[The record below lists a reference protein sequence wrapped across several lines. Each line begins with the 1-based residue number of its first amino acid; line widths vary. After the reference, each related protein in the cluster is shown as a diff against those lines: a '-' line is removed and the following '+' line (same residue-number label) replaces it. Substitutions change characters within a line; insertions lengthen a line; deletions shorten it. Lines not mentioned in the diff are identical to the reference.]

1 MKNDKAQKVT
11 SREYMMKLL
20 YQANIMK
27 EDVQNLEGML
37 EEFLENNLEYIKN
50 RYEELRLQYSNNP
63 ELTLGDLELEDMIDM
78 NYMRAVCVGLKENHN
93 KIDELINKYAK
104 NWSVDRMPKVDLS
117 ILRLSVCE
125 LLCIKQIPN
134 RVSINEA
141 VEIAKVYCDD
151 KTPKFINGILGSVVN
166 EIGEE

>member
-20 YQANIMK
+20 YQSNIMK
-27 EDVQNLEGML
+27 EDIENLEGIL
-37 EEFLENNLEYIKN
+37 DTFLEDNTEYIKN

-63 ELTLGDLELEDMIDM
+63 ELVLEDLEIEEMIDKD
-78 NYMRAVCVGLKENHN
+78 YMKLVCVGLKNNHA

-125 LLCIKQIPN
+125 LLCLKQIPN
-134 RVSINEA
+134 KVSINEA

>member
-1 MKNDKAQKVT
+1 MKNDKAKKVT

-37 EEFLENNLEYIKN
+37 NEFLGNNLEYIRN

-78 NYMRAVCVGLKENHN
+78 DYMRAVCVGLKENHN

-117 ILRLSVCE
+117 VLRLSVCE
-125 LLCIKQIPN
+125 LLCIKQIPS